1 MLSSA
6 LVVQASIEKFG
17 QKGDV
22 IFCCATRGMGLTL
35 EPRGGTVYSAGK
47 PLLCAF
53 FSQCTIEGLTS
64 SRELLY

>member
-22 IFCCATRGMGLTL
+22 IFRCATRGMGLTL

-53 FSQCTIEGLTS
+53 FLSVQ
-64 SRELLY
+64 